1 MTVAS
6 EIATCPECREIVD
19 TWWKHG
25 LADDRSGLR
34 TDELAFYEHLVK
46 YHPTIALKGRDGCRD
61 CRGAVAMA
69 QFALPGTDIY
79 LKDGTWVNPARL
91 HFVHHF
97 LEQTA
102 DLDQA
107 TLTSGHAFTV
117 RLSHRAGSPDL
128 GHDHHVTLELTAPA
142 LRVTDD
148 QTVAL
153 KTVVAELERDLQF
166 RELERLGDGG
176 LATLNDLARWLH
188 RTVADRLADG
198 LGDCLKVRVEAPGIG
213 PDAVFPPPQ

>member
-1 MTVAS
+1 
-6 EIATCPECREIVD
+6 
-19 TWWKHG
+19 
-25 LADDRSGLR
+25 
-34 TDELAFYEHLVK
+34 
-46 YHPTIALKGRDGCRD
+46 
-61 CRGAVAMA
+61 MA

-117 RLSHRAGSPDL
+117 CLYHHAGSPGL

-142 LRVTDD
+142 RRVTDD

-188 RTVADRLADG
+188 RTVAGRLTDG